1 MIYNDHNKLNNGAIK
16 TKIIT
21 IMNIEVCMASKAI
34 RHEFNPF
41 TQDMMISKRS
51 KQVRVSP
58 MGKDKNVLVNQD
70 TGEVKGTQVVTYRQV
85 DSAQFV
91 KLFAENIAMTFN
103 LKAAGFKS
111 FNVLMYAVQSTG
123 WNTDTIELDSYLLE
137 KFNETHDLTLSRTVF
152 TRGLG
157 ELENAQ
163 IIAKTI
169 RKGRYYINPNFVFN
183 GDRISFSQVIERV
196 DGDAAQQDSLELN

>member
-1 MIYNDHNKLNNGAIK
+1 
-16 TKIIT
+16 
-21 IMNIEVCMASKAI
+21 MNIEVCMASKAI